1 MFLALNLGTPVCR
14 DLRTKGDRSPREV
27 RLPLRVLVAV
37 ATPIDKPSAKA
48 KEEVAAIRGLL
59 EPLSGPG
66 GLLKLDIYEQPTR
79 DELAER
85 LKSSDIFHFIGHG
98 GFAVM
103 GSDPT
108 SQAHISLIRPDTNES
123 DYLFASDLANML
135 NNTEVQLVVFT
146 ACTSSE
152 STPDEGPFRI
162 GAFDGMAQRLLS
174 GVRGVTAAVA
184 MQFDMEAEAA
194 VAFSKKLYKHL
205 LDADKTLAEVVTLAR
220 SAVSICKGVGHRAW
234 VTPTVYCRCE
244 GGHVFRLATP
254 GPVGPG
260 PVTPPVTRE
269 YDVSGSWKY
278 RCKGINRDLEHG
290 GTCRIEF
297 THASFGVPCKVIG
310 RRLWVKDFSPG
321 ARLPSGILTLP
332 STGKARSALSRIAI
346 MLYLHIQFR
355 RYRKRL
361 EASHV

>member
-1 MFLALNLGTPVCR
+1 MTARCS
-14 DLRTKGDRSPREV
+14 LRSISGLRFAATFERRETAAPERSDSLSACWLQS
-27 RLPLRVLVAV
+27 RLPSTSRQPRLRKRWRPFGV
-37 ATPIDKPSAKA
+37 
-48 KEEVAAIRGLL
+48 L

-79 DELAER
+79 DELADR

-108 SQAHISLIRPDTNES
+108 SQAHVSLIRPDTNES

-310 RRLWVKDFSPG
+310 RRLWGVRSRQCQGFPRNPGRFHPGSGLSPSLDQLG
-321 ARLPSGILTLP
+321 AIER
-332 STGKARSALSRIAI
+332 
-346 MLYLHIQFR
+346 
-355 RYRKRL
+355 
-361 EASHV
+361 EASFL